1 MDEIPVRGGAHQ
13 GSTVVKGEGGWHRR
27 GYLPHFDT
35 DTIPQS
41 VTFHLAD
48 SIPAALLAAWRDEL
62 AQVSTPG
69 SASII
74 PGSAGV
80 SPVPVVPGSAG
91 ISPVPVV
98 PGSAGVPPVP
108 VSVAPDDPPVP
119 IVPGSAGVPPVSA
132 LPNAGTGETPALPGP
147 ALDHARILRRRIE
160 AYLDRG
166 EGQAWL
172 RDPRIAG
179 LVQDALRHFDGTRY
193 HLHAWAVM
201 PNHIHALLTLTT
213 GGDLSAV
220 VHSWK
225 SYTAKAANRALGRT
239 GTFWQADYFDRGI
252 RDQRH
257 FAAVVSYIEEN
268 PVKAGLCATSDAW
281 PYSSRGYD
289 AHWRTVDM
297 PVDKNG

>member
-1 MDEIPVRGGAHQ
+1 M
-13 GSTVVKGEGGWHRR
+13 
-27 GYLPHFDT
+27 
-35 DTIPQS
+35 
-41 VTFHLAD
+41 
-48 SIPAALLAAWRDEL
+48 
-62 AQVSTPG
+62 
-69 SASII
+69 
-74 PGSAGV
+74 
-80 SPVPVVPGSAG
+80 
-91 ISPVPVV
+91 
-98 PGSAGVPPVP
+98 
-108 VSVAPDDPPVP
+108 
-119 IVPGSAGVPPVSA
+119 
-132 LPNAGTGETPALPGP
+132 
-147 ALDHARILRRRIE
+147 DHARILRRRIE

-193 HLHAWAVM
+193 HLHAWTVM

-289 AHWRTVDM
+289 AHRCTMNM